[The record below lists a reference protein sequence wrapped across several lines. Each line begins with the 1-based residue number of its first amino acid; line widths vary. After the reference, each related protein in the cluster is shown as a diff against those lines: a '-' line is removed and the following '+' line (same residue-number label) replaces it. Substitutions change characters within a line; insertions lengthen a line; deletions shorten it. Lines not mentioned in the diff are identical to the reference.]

1 MCWGS
6 WRNLHA
12 NQELQRVPCL
22 RTSQPHP
29 AARGRGLI
37 WTAFIDGYVKYS
49 LRCRAITHEKVFKKK
64 KEQWCWQLL
73 WHKQTDMYGF
83 GVYVLWLTLPP
94 LGPGK
99 PMTPGWPRAPWGPGG
114 PGRPSSPAAPY
125 THNRALQSL
134 KHTCQSLRT
143 LSLLW
148 EIKEVKDSLWYVQHI
163 RSSMAWDFKQI

>member
-64 KEQWCWQLL
+64 KEQWCWRLL
-73 WHKQTDMYGF
+73 WHKQTHMYGF

-125 THNRALQSL
+125 THNRAHVSVFKNPESFVRDQGSQGLSMICAVYKKQ
-134 KHTCQSLRT
+134 HGLR
-143 LSLLW
+143 
-148 EIKEVKDSLWYVQHI
+148 
-163 RSSMAWDFKQI
+163 F